1 MLFFFFLFR
10 LSFSNIFFY
19 LTFPRS
25 NESKQ
30 YKIRKKVVSSS
41 SSPSTTL
48 LLRGCF
54 FYIFKSS
61 VSRKSVEVIH
71 FFRRRKRL
79 SSFQFNYFCFQN
91 FFLFPFLLIFIRLI
105 ISSDT
110 FLDINVYTCI

>member
-1 MLFFFFLFR
+1 MLFFFFLLR

-71 FFRRRKRL
+71 FFRRRKRS
-79 SSFQFNYFCFQN
+79 SSFQFSYFCFQN
-91 FFLFPFLLIFIRLI
+91 FFLFPFLLIFARLI